1 MHEEAFPF
9 EESYFRDRG
18 IDTRFAAERAALE
31 ALYSARAD
39 ATHSEMLAVQQV
51 LAAAARGDAATN
63 AVASDHAGLL
73 ATLEKKARAVKTP
86 VQPSLLA
93 ANPLMDRIAESA
105 ALESTAPY
113 PGSWVNF
120 SARKI
125 AASRELS
132 GSDKAALAAA
142 WLERLRRQPEFTGM
156 VATLDASGA
165 VKDAGRALS
174 SLFMS
179 GVMEH
184 MTITEQKLDDG
195 AIGIQVSVLGRD
207 YQLNAGGSLEH
218 FPRA

>member
-1 MHEEAFPF
+1 
-9 EESYFRDRG
+9 
-18 IDTRFAAERAALE
+18 
-31 ALYSARAD
+31 
-39 ATHSEMLAVQQV
+39 
-51 LAAAARGDAATN
+51 
-63 AVASDHAGLL
+63 
-73 ATLEKKARAVKTP
+73 
-86 VQPSLLA
+86 
-93 ANPLMDRIAESA
+93 
-105 ALESTAPY
+105 
-113 PGSWVNF
+113 
-120 SARKI
+120 
-125 AASRELS
+125 
-132 GSDKAALAAA
+132 
-142 WLERLRRQPEFTGM
+142 M